1 MPALN
6 LGRFKG
12 EPRPIVAT
20 MYISSISLAVGLTGS
35 FSGDVVHSSVPAAA
49 AAAGGLGFVRIES
62 GWRLPRAAD
71 KELPPLDPMSMWLAS

>member
-1 MPALN
+1 MPPLN
-6 LGRFKG
+6 SARFKG

-49 AAAGGLGFVRIES
+49 AAGGLGFVRIES

-71 KELPPLDPMSMWLAS
+71 KELQLLDPMSMWLAS